1 MSDFIM
7 NVLYVRMS
15 VYVFFYGGVDF
26 FEYIYNDSFIF
37 FCFFNGFFDF
47 LFNFLFYI
55 WFNFFF
61 FNFKNFLFNFKNR
74 IRLSLSCKEKY
85 IKNCIFFI

>member
-37 FCFFNGFFDF
+37 FCFFNDFFDF

-55 WFNFFF
+55 WFNFF
-61 FNFKNFLFNFKNR
+61 LFNFRNR

-85 IKNCIFFI
+85 KNCIILI

>member
-55 WFNFFF
+55 WFNFF
-61 FNFKNFLFNFKNR
+61 LFNFRNR

-85 IKNCIFFI
+85 KNCIILI